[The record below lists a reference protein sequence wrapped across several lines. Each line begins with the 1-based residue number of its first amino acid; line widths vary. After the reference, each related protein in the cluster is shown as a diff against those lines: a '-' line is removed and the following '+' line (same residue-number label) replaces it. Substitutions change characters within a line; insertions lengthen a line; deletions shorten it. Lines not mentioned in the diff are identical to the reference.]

1 MPSDTPICPVCGGE
15 RLVAAG
21 RVDATD
27 PPSRAPQEEGEA
39 AVMSPSSSD
48 ERSLGYALRFY
59 RQLAGRIGF
68 DGSKPEAA
76 ANWVY
81 RNIQDLAARADYAE
95 KTIWEMT
102 DGKAGGQ

>member
-1 MPSDTPICPVCGGE
+1 MPSDTPVCSVCGGE
-15 RLVAAG
+15 RRVAAG

-27 PPSRAPQEEGEA
+27 PPSRAPQEGEA
-39 AVMSPSSSD
+39 AVMSPLSSD
-48 ERSLGYALRFY
+48 ERSFGYVLRFY
-59 RQLAGRIGF
+59 RQLAGRVGF

-102 DGKAGGQ
+102 GGKAGGQ